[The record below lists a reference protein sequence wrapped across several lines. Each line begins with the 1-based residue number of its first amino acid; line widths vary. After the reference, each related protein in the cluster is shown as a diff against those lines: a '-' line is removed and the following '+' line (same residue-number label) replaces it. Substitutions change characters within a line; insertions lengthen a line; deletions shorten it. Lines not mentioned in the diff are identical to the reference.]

1 MPEVTVGDYELNY
14 VDRGDGPPLVLIHG
28 LAGDQ
33 SAWLPQLEAWSES
46 YRVIAFDNRGA
57 GRSTQVDEPISTED
71 MAHDTLGLMDA
82 LGVESAC
89 IVGRSM
95 GGAIAQHIALLAP
108 ERVNGLV
115 LCASF
120 AKLDP
125 VGVRVLTNMR
135 EVLEWRDSWADHA
148 RHSLPN
154 FVSPAYYN
162 GNPDVVERLLGLI
175 GGETRLPACYVAQN
189 HACLEH
195 DTLDRLHEI
204 DCPVLILAG
213 GRDPICSLTATGWM
227 KERLPESELVVF
239 EDSSHFFL
247 VEEPERFMSVAGD
260 WLGRICYQNLSAD
273 SGRS

>member
-57 GRSTQVDEPISTED
+57 GRSTQVDEPISTKD

-204 DCPVLILAG
+204 ECPVLILAG

-239 EDSSHFFL
+239 DDSSHFFL

>member
-204 DCPVLILAG
+204 ECPVLILAG